1 LIFINQ
7 LEAISIMNLGVVGK
21 TSDANALALRLIAV
35 VRDLVR
41 ELHGPR
47 ASTFDVALS
56 SRLDRDL
63 GIDSLGRTELIVR
76 IERVFRTRLPV
87 SIMGEAD
94 TVGDL
99 LAAMQQAAAQSGIP
113 ETDFISPAIRRETA
127 GAVAAAA
134 EARTLIDVL
143 EWHVARNPDR
153 MHVTVL
159 EDERTVLGRMSY
171 VDLAKAAK
179 TVAAGLIAQDV
190 VPGDRIALM
199 LPTGTEFF
207 TAFFGILYAGAV
219 PVPIY
224 PPMQLSQLGDYLR
237 RQAKILRNAEPKVL
251 ITVRAALRLGALLR
265 GLVPSLSAMKSVGDL
280 QPPSE
285 PLSLPQVKDPEAT
298 ALIQYTSGSTGDP
311 KGVVLSHANLLANI
325 RAILKAIDATSA
337 DVLFSWLP
345 LYHDMGLIGAWLG
358 PLYAG
363 ARCYIMSPLSF
374 LAHPQSWLWACH
386 RCQASISAAPNFAF
400 ELCLKQI
407 DDVDLAGLDLS
418 SLRFVANGAEPVS
431 VHTLRRF
438 IERFSRYGFRSSAM
452 APVYGLAECAVALA
466 LPPPG
471 RQPLIDRINRD
482 SLSRRGI
489 AEPANSGEPN
499 AIEIVACGQPV
510 PGHEIRIVDDSG
522 REVAERQEGRL
533 EFRGPSA
540 TAGYFRNESRT
551 RQLFRDGWLDSGDRA
566 YMAKGDVFVTG
577 RIKDIIIRAGQH
589 VYPHELE
596 EAVGEIEGFSKG
608 AAAAFGVTDPSSG
621 TERIVVLAETG
632 QVDSAKRELL
642 KTRARDA
649 VTLIMGSPPDEIV
662 LVEPGTVPKTS
673 SGKIRRATAKQ
684 HYLAQQ
690 LNLPRRAVRLQ
701 IIRLWFAGT
710 EGQLARLARSVR
722 VHLYAAWWWAVLA
735 TCVALGAIS
744 VMVLPRLSW
753 RWSAVRTLA
762 RASLLLMG
770 IPISAKN
777 IERLPKQ
784 RALVVF
790 NHASYADAIVLAAV
804 LAGEPAYVVKKELA
818 SEFFAGPLLR
828 RLGVLFVDRYDLAG
842 GIADTA
848 AATALTRQGRLLVM
862 FPEGTF
868 TRQAGLLEFFT
879 GAFKIASEAG
889 LPVYPGVLRGTRS
902 ILRGDQWFPRWGSV
916 DIEILDPLQP
926 HGTDFESILRLR
938 DAARQAVLSRC
949 GEPDLRELVKPDR
962 TG

>member
-1 LIFINQ
+1 
-7 LEAISIMNLGVVGK
+7 MNLSVHEK
-21 TSDANALALRLIAV
+21 SADTDAFARGLIAV
-35 VRDLVR
+35 ITDLVQ
-41 ELHGPR
+41 ELHGSK
-47 ASTFDVALS
+47 ASALDVTLS

-63 GIDSLGRTELIVR
+63 GIDSLGRTELILR
-76 IERVFRTRLPV
+76 IERAFRTRLPV
-87 SIMGEAD
+87 SVMGEAD

-99 LAAMQQAAAQSGIP
+99 LIALQRVASDRETSDTGFLLPTEVGRDAAQVGP
-113 ETDFISPAIRRETA
+113 
-127 GAVAAAA
+127 AA
-134 EARTLIDVL
+134 EARTLVDVL
-143 EWHVARNPDR
+143 EWHVARNPDHP
-153 MHVTVL
+153 HVTVL
-159 EDERTVLGRMSY
+159 EDERAVLGTVSY
-171 VDLAKAAK
+171 GELAKAAK
-179 TVAAGLIAQDV
+179 TVATGLIEQDV
-190 VPGDRIALM
+190 LPGDRVALM
-199 LPTGTEFF
+199 LPTGIEFF

-224 PPMQLSQLGDYLR
+224 PPMQLSQLEDYLR
-237 RQAKILRNAEPKVL
+237 RQAKILCNAEPKVL
-251 ITVRAALRLGALLR
+251 VTVTEALRLGGLLR
-265 GLVPSLSAMKSVGDL
+265 GLVPSLSAITSVDNL
-280 QPPSE
+280 RSE
-285 PLSLPQVKDPEAT
+285 AAYVSLPRLNDPGAI

-311 KGVVLSHANLLANI
+311 KGVVLSHANVLANI
-325 RAILKAIDATSA
+325 RAILKAIDATST
-337 DVLFSWLP
+337 DVLLSWLP

-363 ARCYIMSPLSF
+363 AKCYIMSPLSF

-386 RCQASISAAPNFAF
+386 RCRATISAAPNFAF

-407 DDVDLAGLDLS
+407 DEADLVGLDLS

-438 IERFSRYGFRSSAM
+438 IARFSRYGFRSGAM

-471 RQPLIDRINRD
+471 REPLIDRINREAFT
-482 SLSRRGI
+482 RRGI
-489 AEPANSGEPN
+489 AQSANSGDSN
-499 AIEIVACGQPV
+499 AAEIIGCGQPV

-522 REVAERQEGRL
+522 REVAERREGRL

-540 TAGYFRNESRT
+540 TAGYFRNEIKT
-551 RQLFRDGWLDSGDRA
+551 KELFHGEWLDSGDRA
-566 YMAKGDVFVTG
+566 YVANGDVFVTG

-589 VYPHELE
+589 IYPQELE
-596 EAVGEIEGFSKG
+596 EAVGEIDGFNKS

-621 TERIVVLAETG
+621 TERIIVLAETE
-632 QVDSAKRELL
+632 QVDSAQRELL

-649 VTLIMGSPPDEIV
+649 VTLITGSPPDEIV

-673 SGKIRRATAKQ
+673 SGKIRRAAAKQ

-690 LNLPRRAVRLQ
+690 LNLPRRALRFQL
-701 IIRLWFAGT
+701 IRLWLAGT
-710 EGQLARLARSVR
+710 GGQLTRVARSVR
-722 VHLYAAWWWAVLA
+722 EHLYAAWWWAVLA
-735 TCVALGAIS
+735 ICVALGAIS
-744 VMVLPRLSW
+744 VMMLPRLRW

-770 IPISAKN
+770 IRLSVRN
-777 IERLPKQ
+777 IERLPKE
-784 RALVVF
+784 RAVLVF
-790 NHASYADAIVLAAV
+790 NHSSYTDAIVLAAV
-804 LAGEPAYVVKKELA
+804 LPGEPAYLVKKELA

-848 AATALTRQGRLLVM
+848 AATALSRQGRILVM

-916 DIEILDPLQP
+916 DIEILNPLQS

-938 DAARQAVLSRC
+938 DAVREAMLSRC

-962 TG
+962 TSG